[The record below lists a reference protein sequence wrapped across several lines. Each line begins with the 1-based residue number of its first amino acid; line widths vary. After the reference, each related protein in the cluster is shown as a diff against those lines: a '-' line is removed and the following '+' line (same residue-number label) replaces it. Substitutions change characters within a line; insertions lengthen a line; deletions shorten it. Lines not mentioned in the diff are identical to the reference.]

1 MISAMCQARLSA
13 RGLEIAKGAHE
24 RRVDPTLNRMPF
36 EGEGRIM
43 FAARRDMRSLI
54 ASGHRSCSQ
63 RGRCA
68 SSFGAAPV

>member
-1 MISAMCQARLSA
+1 MTSAMCQARLSV

-43 FAARRDMRSLI
+43 FAVRRDMRPSI
-54 ASGHRSCSQ
+54 AFVWFVRDHGSPIEL
-63 RGRCA
+63 A
-68 SSFGAAPV
+68 DP